1 MNLSDLSIRR
11 PVFATVISLLLIV
24 LGVMAFS
31 RLTLRELPA
40 IDPPIVSVDVT
51 YPGASAAVVETRV
64 TQILEDALSGIEG
77 IETIESRS
85 VNGRAS
91 ISIEFNLSRDIEA
104 AANDV
109 RDSVS
114 RVSNRMPEEADPPQI
129 EKVEADSDP
138 ILWLNMSSTKMDTL
152 QLSDY
157 AERYVVDRLSSV
169 DGVAQVRIGGQQR
182 YAMRVWLDRDALAAR
197 GITVNEIESA
207 LSSEN
212 VELPAGRIESNTRD
226 FTLRVARSYQK
237 PEDFAQIPLGKGS
250 DGYVV
255 RLGDVSRIE
264 LASAERRAYYRSNGE
279 PNIGLGIVK
288 ISTANSLDVA
298 RAVREQAER
307 IQQTLPEG
315 TKIFVAFDTT
325 VFIESAV
332 ERVYHTLIEAIVLVL
347 IVIWLFLGSARAAL
361 IPAVTV
367 PVCLLAAFIPLWFF
381 GFSINLLTLLAL
393 VLCIGLVVDDA
404 IVVLEN
410 IQRRTDLGEPR
421 LVAAARGTK
430 QVAFA
435 VIATTAVLVAVFLP
449 VGFMEGNT
457 GRLFR
462 ELSVALAGAVALSA
476 FVALTLTP
484 MMSSKLVRPHR
495 EEKSNPVN
503 RWVNARVDSLGRRYG
518 ELLSRMTARPPKRLF
533 PIMMLV
539 LTLTG
544 IVSAVLFKLVPSE
557 LAPPEDRGSF
567 QISILGPE
575 GAGFDYTVKQVQQV
589 EKIVASHTGADQV
602 IQRYNPRVP
611 GGFGASE
618 EMHTGR
624 IAVFLQDWD
633 KRNISTADVA
643 KQLQGELAQLPG
655 VRAMPQVSGGL
666 VRSRGQ
672 PVAIV
677 LGGPDYAELAQWRD
691 KILARME
698 QNPGFF
704 SADSD
709 YKETRPQ
716 MRVEIDRQRAADLGV
731 PVGDIGHALE
741 TMMGSRRVTTFV
753 QNGEEYDV
761 IVQSNR
767 ELRATPADL
776 AAIQVR
782 ARDGA
787 LVPLSNLVTLKELA
801 EPGSLNRFNRLRA
814 ITISAGLSPGYRMG
828 DAITW
833 LEQAVKEELPEH
845 AQIDWK
851 GESRE
856 YKQAGG
862 AVMLTFTLALLIV
875 FLVLAAQ
882 FESFVH
888 PFVIMLTVPL
898 GVLGALIGLAVT
910 GGTLNL
916 FSQIGIVMLV
926 GLAAKNGILIV
937 EFANQLRD
945 EGRSIHEAI
954 VEASSVR
961 LRPILMTSIATV
973 VGAIPLV
980 LAGGPGSA
988 SRATI
993 GIVVIFGVSFSTL
1006 LSLFVVPAFYVLLAK
1021 FTRSPEAVAH
1031 ELEKLESQTPQV
1043 GGHA

>member
-11 PVFATVISLLLIV
+11 PVFATVMSLLLIT

-40 IDPPIVSVDVT
+40 IDPPVVSVDVS
-51 YPGASAAVVETRV
+51 YPGASAGVVETRI
-64 TQILEDALSGIEG
+64 TQVLEDALSGIEG
-77 IETIESRS
+77 VESIDSRS
-85 VNGRAS
+85 VNGRSS
-91 ISIEFNLSRDIEA
+91 ISIEFTLSRDMEA

-109 RDSVS
+109 RDAVS
-114 RVSNRMPEEADPPQI
+114 RVVDRLPDEADAPQI
-129 EKVEADSDP
+129 AKVESDAEP
-138 ILWLNMSSTKMDTL
+138 IIWLNMSSTTMDTL

-157 AERYVVDRLSSV
+157 ADRYIKDRLASV
-169 DGVAQVRIGGQQR
+169 EGVAQVRIGGEQR
-182 YAMRVWLDRDALAAR
+182 YAMRVWLDRDAMAAR
-197 GITVNEIESA
+197 GVTVDDIEGA
-207 LSSEN
+207 LRAEN
-212 VELPAGRIESNTRD
+212 VELPAGRIESQTRD
-226 FTLRVARSYQK
+226 FTLRVARNYQK
-237 PEDFAQIPLGKGS
+237 PVDFAQVPLKKGG

-255 RLGDVSRIE
+255 RLGDVAKVE
-264 LASAERRAYYRSNGE
+264 LTTAERRAYYRSNGE
-279 PNIGLGIVK
+279 NNIGLGIVK
-288 ISTANSLDVA
+288 TSTANSLDVA
-298 RAVREQAER
+298 RAARAAAAE
-307 IQQTLPEG
+307 IQPTLPQG
-315 TKIFVAFDTT
+315 TAIFVAFDTT
-325 VFIESAV
+325 TFIDAAV

-347 IVIWLFLGSARAAL
+347 VVIWLFLGSFRAAL

-367 PVCLLAAFIPLWFF
+367 PVCLIAAFIPLYAF
-381 GFSINLLTLLAL
+381 GYSINLLTLLAL

-410 IQRRTDLGEPR
+410 IQRRSDLGEPR

-435 VIATTAVLVAVFLP
+435 VIATTAVLVSVFLP
-449 VGFMEGNT
+449 IGFMQGNT

-484 MMSSKLVRPHR
+484 MMSSKLVRPHN
-495 EEKSNPVN
+495 EEKANPAT
-503 RWVNARVDSLGRRYG
+503 RWVSARLESTSAHYRRFLDRTVERPWMFG
-518 ELLSRMTARPPKRLF
+518 LLM
-533 PIMMLV
+533 
-539 LTLTG
+539 
-544 IVSAVLFKLVPSE
+544 IVALAASFVLFKLVPSE
-557 LAPPEDRGSF
+557 LAPAEDRGFF
-567 QISILGPE
+567 QVAITGPE
-575 GAGFDYTVKQVQQV
+575 GAGFDYTVGQVQQV
-589 EKIVASHTGADQV
+589 EKIIASHTGAGKE

-624 IAVFLQDWD
+624 ISVFLQDWD
-633 KRNISTADVA
+633 KRRRSTADVA
-643 KQLQGELAQLPG
+643 DSLKKEFGRLPG
-655 VRAMPQVSGGL
+655 VKVAAQVSGGL

-672 PVAIV
+672 PVNIV
-677 LGGPDYAELAQWRD
+677 LGGPDYAELVKWRD
-691 KILARME
+691 ALQARME
-698 QNPGFF
+698 ANPGFF
-704 SADSD
+704 GVDSD

-716 MRVEIDRQRAADLGV
+716 MHVEIDRARAADLGV
-731 PVGDIGHALE
+731 SVTEIGHTLE
-741 TMMGSRRVTTFV
+741 TMMGGRRVTTFV
-753 QNGEEYDV
+753 RNGEEYDV
-761 IVQSNR
+761 MVQGD
-767 ELRATPADL
+767 RATRASPADL

-782 ARDGA
+782 ARDG
-787 LVPLSNLVTLKELA
+787 LVPLSNLVTLKEVA

-814 ITISAGLSPGYRMG
+814 ITLSAGLTPGYRMG
-828 DAITW
+828 DAITF
-833 LEQAVKEELPEH
+833 LEQAVREELPEQ

-856 YKQAGG
+856 YQQAGG
-862 AVMLTFTLALLIV
+862 AVVLTFALALLVV

-882 FESFVH
+882 FESFIH
-888 PFVIMLTVPL
+888 PLVIMLTVPL
-898 GVLGALIGLAVT
+898 GVLGALLGIWIT
-910 GGTLNL
+910 HGTLNL

-945 EGRSIHEAI
+945 EGRTIHQAI
-954 VEASSVR
+954 VESASVR

-973 VGAIPLV
+973 VGAVPLV

-988 SRATI
+988 SRAAI

-1021 FTRSPEAVAH
+1021 YTRSPDAVSH
-1031 ELEKLESQTPQV
+1031 ELEALESSTPQV

>member
-1 MNLSDLSIRR
+1 MNLSELSIRR
-11 PVFATVISLLLIV
+11 PVFATVLSLLLIT
-24 LGVMAFS
+24 LGVMAFG

-40 IDPPIVSVDVT
+40 IDPPIVSVSVT
-51 YPGASAAVVETRV
+51 YPGASASVVETRI
-64 TQILEDALSGIEG
+64 TQVLEDALSGIEG
-77 IETIESRS
+77 VETIESRS

-91 ISIEFNLSRDIEA
+91 ISVEFTLSRDIEA

-109 RDSVS
+109 RDAIS
-114 RVSNRMPEEADPPQI
+114 RVVDRLPDEADAPEI
-129 EKVEADSDP
+129 AKVESDSDP
-138 ILWLNMSSTKMDTL
+138 IIWLNMSSKSMDAL

-157 AERYVVDRLSSV
+157 ADRYIVDRLASLE
-169 DGVAQVRIGGQQR
+169 GVAQVRIGGQQR
-182 YAMRVWLDRDALAAR
+182 YAMRIWLDRDAMAAR
-197 GITVNEIESA
+197 GVTVGDIEGVMRA
-207 LSSEN
+207 EN
-212 VELPAGRIESNTRD
+212 VELPAGRLESEARD
-226 FTLRVARSYQK
+226 FTLRVARGYQT
-237 PEDFAQIPLGKGS
+237 PEDFARMPVKKGG

-255 RLGDVSRIE
+255 RLSDVARVE
-264 LASAERRAYYRSNGE
+264 LATAERRAYYRSNGE
-279 PNIGLGIVK
+279 NNIGLGIVK
-288 ISTANSLDVA
+288 TSTANSLDVA
-298 RAVREQAER
+298 RAARAAVEEIRPS
-307 IQQTLPEG
+307 LPAG
-315 TKIFVAFDTT
+315 TDIFVAFDSTT
-325 VFIESAV
+325 FIDAAV
-332 ERVYHTLIEAIVLVL
+332 ERVYHTLVEAIVLVL
-347 IVIWLFLGSARAAL
+347 VVIWLFLGSFRAAL

-367 PVCLLAAFIPLWFF
+367 PVCLVAAFIPLYAF
-381 GFSINLLTLLAL
+381 GYSINLLTLLAL

-410 IQRRTDLGEPR
+410 IQRRAGLGEPR
-421 LVAAARGTK
+421 LVAASRGTK

-435 VIATTAVLVAVFLP
+435 VIATTAVLVSVFLP
-449 VGFMEGNT
+449 IGFMQGNT

-484 MMSSKLVRPHR
+484 MMSSKLVRPHS
-495 EEKSNPVN
+495 EERSNALT
-503 RWVNARVDSLGRRYG
+503 RWVNARLVSTSARYRRFLDRSVD
-518 ELLSRMTARPPKRLF
+518 RPWIFGAL
-533 PIMMLV
+533 MLAALV
-539 LTLTG
+539 ASFL
-544 IVSAVLFKLVPSE
+544 LFKTVPSE
-557 LAPPEDRGSF
+557 LAPAEDRGSF
-567 QISILGPE
+567 QVTITGPE
-575 GAGFDYTVKQVQQV
+575 GAGFDYTVGQVKQV
-589 EKIVASHTGADQV
+589 EAIIAARTGPDREIA
-602 IQRYNPRVP
+602 RYNPRVP

-633 KRNISTADVA
+633 KRERSTAEVA
-643 KQLQGELAQLPG
+643 DSLKKDFAQLPG
-655 VRAMPQVSGGL
+655 VRAAAQVGGGL

-672 PVAIV
+672 PISIV
-677 LGGPDYAELAQWRD
+677 LGGPDYAELVKWRD
-691 KILARME
+691 ALQARME

-704 SADSD
+704 GVDSD

-716 MRVEIDRQRAADLGV
+716 MRVEIDRARASDLGV
-731 PVGDIGHALE
+731 SVTGIGHALE

-761 IVQSNR
+761 IVQAD
-767 ELRATPADL
+767 RAARASPADL
-776 AAIQVR
+776 QAIHVR
-782 ARDGA
+782 AGDGA
-787 LVPLSNLVTLKELA
+787 LVPLSNLVTLREIA

-814 ITISAGLSPGYRMG
+814 ITVSAGLTPGYRMG
-828 DAITW
+828 DAIAF
-833 LEQAVKEELPEH
+833 LENTVREELPDQ

-856 YKQAGG
+856 FQQAGG
-862 AVMLTFTLALLIV
+862 AVVLTFALALLVV

-888 PFVIMLTVPL
+888 PLVIMLTVPL
-898 GVLGALIGLAVT
+898 GVLGALLGIWLT

-954 VEASSVR
+954 VESSAVR

-973 VGAIPLV
+973 VGAVPLV

-988 SRATI
+988 SRAAI
-993 GIVVIFGVSFSTL
+993 GVVVIFGVSFSTL
-1006 LSLFVVPAFYVLLAK
+1006 LSLFIVPAFYVLLAK
-1021 FTRSPEAVAH
+1021 YTRSPDAVSH
-1031 ELEKLESQTPQV
+1031 ELEQLEATTPQA